1 MTPQVIVF
9 AAAADE
15 ARALDLVAGAGE
27 PLPLVVSL
35 SEDGPPLRHGDSL
48 VAIGLWSEAARAAG
62 LARRLESHLT
72 FHPNRSILCVLDDL
86 PLEPTWSALDPGVM
100 ILKASA
106 SDGLTASLASAISLA
121 QRRGVTSVEET
132 TSPSSSPIGG
142 WTISA
147 IASGFVLV
155 LGAAGLNAWTS
166 EPPSPEKAP
175 PAARSAL
182 ANPEARSIPEAPHS
196 AHLAPPAA
204 NDARVVA
211 VNHHVQTPSTEG
223 ADLPPSASV
232 LVATPEAPLASPAR
246 ETRPSPALVS
256 RPAPAMPATPT
267 VAAVPVPATRDLG
280 HAEAPTVHEPLP
292 AQ

>member
-9 AAAADE
+9 VAAADE
-15 ARALDLVAGAGE
+15 ARALEIVAGAGE
-27 PLPLVVSL
+27 FLPLVVSL
-35 SEDGPPLRHGDSL
+35 SAEAAPLRHGDGL
-48 VAIGLWSEAARAAG
+48 VAIGLWSEAAQAGG
-62 LARRLESHLT
+62 LAGRLESHLT
-72 FHPNRSILCVLDDL
+72 IHPNRSILCVLDDL

-166 EPPSPEKAP
+166 EPPTPEKAP
-175 PAARSAL
+175 PTARSAL
-182 ANPEARSIPEAPHS
+182 ANPEARSISVQSPAVR
-196 AHLAPPAA
+196 LAPPAA
-204 NDARVVA
+204 KDARVVA
-211 VNHHVQTPSTEG
+211 INHHVQTSTTES
-223 ADLPPSASV
+223 ADLPPRTGV
-232 LVATPEAPLASPAR
+232 LVAKPEAPLASPAR
-246 ETRPSPALVS
+246 EARPSPALVS
-256 RPAPAMPATPT
+256 QPAGATPATPT
-267 VAAVPVPATRDLG
+267 VAAAPAPATRDQG
-280 HAEAPTVHEPLP
+280 DAEAPTVHEPLP